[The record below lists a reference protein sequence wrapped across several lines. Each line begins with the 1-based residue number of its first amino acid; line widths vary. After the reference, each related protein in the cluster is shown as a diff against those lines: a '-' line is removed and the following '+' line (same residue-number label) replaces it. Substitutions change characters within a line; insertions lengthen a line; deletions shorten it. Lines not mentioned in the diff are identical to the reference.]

1 MLIVVFD
8 GLPTWAP
15 DVSETG
21 ESSFASIELH
31 IPTVYN
37 FARDYKMAAFFEAG
51 PRHIG
56 TSSFTRLRL
65 RQPIIFSVVLN

>member
-21 ESSFASIELH
+21 ESSFASIALR
-31 IPTVYN
+31 IPTAYTSN
-37 FARDYKMAAFFEAG
+37 FARDYRTCIKKWLLL
-51 PRHIG
+51 
-56 TSSFTRLRL
+56 LRL
-65 RQPIIFSVVLN
+65 DLAI

>member
-21 ESSFASIELH
+21 ESSFASIALR
-31 IPTVYN
+31 IPTAYN
-37 FARDYKMAAFFEAG
+37 FARDYRACIKKWLLF
-51 PRHIG
+51 
-56 TSSFTRLRL
+56 LRL
-65 RQPIIFSVVLN
+65 DLAI